1 MPVEVLTVS
10 ALNSRAREIL
20 QQNFP
25 LLWVGGEV
33 SNLTRAASGHI
44 YFSLKDQAAQ
54 VRCVMFRN
62 RAQLLGWRLE
72 NGQQVEAQALVS
84 LYEARGEFQLNIE
97 GLRRAGIGAL
107 YEAYARLREQ
117 LERESLF
124 AAEKKLPLPRFPR
137 CIGIVSSP
145 QAAALSDVLSALQ
158 RRAPHLRTILY
169 PVPVQGDGAGQKI
182 AAAIALAGERAERD
196 GVDVLLIA
204 RGGGSIEDL
213 WAFNEECVARAIAA
227 CPLPVVSGIGHETDS
242 CIADFVADQRAA
254 TPTAAAELVSAG
266 WFAAAHQLAALGSDL
281 RRTLR
286 GWLEG
291 RMQHLDLL
299 AQRLVHPGRRLE
311 HHRQTAAH
319 LATRLSAALA
329 KRLRHDAVALEQWR
343 FRLSQARPATQPAA
357 AHLALAEQR
366 LGSAVKCHLAALQ
379 ARLATLAA
387 TLAPLSP
394 QATLERGYSIVRDSH
409 GAVVFTS
416 HQLAAGDTIELH
428 FAKGWAHAHVD
439 TSE

>member
-1 MPVEVLTVS
+1 
-10 ALNSRAREIL
+10 
-20 QQNFP
+20 
-25 LLWVGGEV
+25 
-33 SNLTRAASGHI
+33 
-44 YFSLKDQAAQ
+44 
-54 VRCVMFRN
+54 
-62 RAQLLGWRLE
+62 
-72 NGQQVEAQALVS
+72 
-84 LYEARGEFQLNIE
+84 
-97 GLRRAGIGAL
+97 LR
-107 YEAYARLREQ
+107 
-117 LERESLF
+117 
-124 AAEKKLPLPRFPR
+124 
-137 CIGIVSSP
+137 
-145 QAAALSDVLSALQ
+145 DVLSALQ

-196 GVDVLLIA
+196 GVDVLLIT

-286 GWLEG
+286 SWLEG

-319 LATRLSAALA
+319 LATRLGAALA
-329 KRLRHDAVALEQWR
+329 RRLRRNAAALEDNRWR
-343 FRLSQARPATQPAA
+343 LAQARPATEKLNAR
-357 AHLALAEQR
+357 LALAGQRQQAAAKALLAIHRAR
-366 LGSAVKCHLAALQ
+366 LG
-379 ARLATLAA
+379 TLAA
-387 TLAPLSP
+387 SLAQLSP
-394 QATLERGYSIVRDSH
+394 QATLERGYSIVRDRH
-409 GAVVFTS
+409 GSVVRGS
-416 HQLAAGDTIELH
+416 AQIAPGDAIELN
-428 FAKGWAHAHVD
+428 FAQGWAHAQVD
-439 TSE
+439 KCGY